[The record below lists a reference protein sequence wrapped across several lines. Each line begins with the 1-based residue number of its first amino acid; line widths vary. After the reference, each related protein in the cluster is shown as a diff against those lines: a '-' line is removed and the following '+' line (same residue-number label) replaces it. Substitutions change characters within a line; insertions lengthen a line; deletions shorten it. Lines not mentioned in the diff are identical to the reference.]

1 MFTWKP
7 CAAHEKGHRKCPT
20 TCEGGKW
27 MPVES
32 KQTACET
39 CVARKKKC
47 THGLGGPKAAEIKRE
62 PDLAT
67 YQKPAG
73 GKTKRVQ
80 EEKPASGGKKQRV
93 QEEKPVSSIASKKAA
108 SGGKKQRVQE
118 EKPTS
123 NKVSKE
129 PALGGKGAVDEEP
142 FAFEEELDLNFW
154 DDKKEYD
161 AFNTSNKVSK
171 EPALGDKMISH
182 EDSEVRRQI
191 KWYGAYQDPKLVEK
205 YRVEEMAYEEQ
216 YLRDDKEVLRD
227 MLANDDLR

>member
-1 MFTWKP
+1 MLTWKP
-7 CAAHEKGHRKCPT
+7 CEAHQKTHRPCPT
-20 TCEGGKW
+20 TCKDGKW
-27 MPVES
+27 VPVES
-32 KQTACET
+32 KQTACDT

-47 THGLGGPKAAEIKRE
+47 THGLGGPKEAEIKRE

-80 EEKPASGGKKQRV
+80 EEKPTSNKVSNKPASGGKTKRM
-93 QEEKPVSSIASKKAA
+93 
-108 SGGKKQRVQE
+108 QE

-161 AFNTSNKVSK
+161 AFKVEESAAGGK
-171 EPALGDKMISH
+171 
-182 EDSEVRRQI
+182 
-191 KWYGAYQDPKLVEK
+191 GAVEK
-205 YRVEEMAYEEQ
+205 ERVPEEHESGLNFWY
-216 YLRDDKEVLRD
+216 DKEEYDAFKAGLRD

>member
-20 TCEGGKW
+20 TCQDGEW
-27 MPVES
+27 VPVES
-32 KQTACET
+32 KKTACDT

-47 THGLGGPKAAEIKRE
+47 THGLGGPKEAEIKRE

-80 EEKPASGGKKQRV
+80 EEKTPNK
-93 QEEKPVSSIASKKAA
+93 ISKKPA

-123 NKVSKE
+123 TKKVSKE
-129 PALGGKGAVDEEP
+129 PASGGKSAVDEEQFP
-142 FAFEEELDLNFW
+142 FEEELDLNFW
-154 DDKKEYD
+154 DDELDEQYNAEEK
-161 AFNTSNKVSK
+161 
-171 EPALGDKMISH
+171 AL
-182 EDSEVRRQI
+182 
-191 KWYGAYQDPKLVEK
+191 
-205 YRVEEMAYEEQ
+205 EEQ
-216 YLRDDKEVLRD
+216 YFKDGLRDL
-227 MLANDDLR
+227 LAIDDLR